1 MSTIWESQ
9 GPSSGKS
16 VWKGTAGS
24 SLLVFP
30 PLSLI
35 SFRKYTGSHITG
47 NGGDQLGLNIQWTI
61 LASKQPRLP
70 CSSTKYTTL
79 NFSSSTS
86 LSGWRDWDLEQKFCG
101 FRICSRSFFR
111 ARSISR
117 GSWSSRP
124 RIGRNP
130 HSWLFL
136 APPIPIWVS
145 VGPVTSLILANC
157 PSGRLG
163 AFWEQFS
170 ALHPADHLPSPPMP
184 SLNLLIHSTTSMNSL
199 CQNWAGPLFY
209 ISIIQSL

>member
-1 MSTIWESQ
+1 MFKVECFKVSPIQESR

-16 VWKGTAGS
+16 VWKSTAGS
-24 SLLVFP
+24 NLVVFP
-30 PLSLI
+30 PLQSVI
-35 SFRKYTGSHITG
+35 SFRKYTGSPPH
-47 NGGDQLGLNIQWTI
+47 NRGDQLGLNIQWTI
-61 LASKQPRLP
+61 LASKQQLSQVYSFFIVNLSR
-70 CSSTKYTTL
+70 
-79 NFSSSTS
+79 
-86 LSGWRDWDLEQKFCG
+86 SGWRDSDLEQKFCG

-111 ARSISR
+111 ALSISR
-117 GSWSSRP
+117 GSWWRP

-170 ALHPADHLPSPPMP
+170 ALHPPDHLPS
-184 SLNLLIHSTTSMNSL
+184 LNQQQHQ
-199 CQNWAGPLFY
+199 QNCAGGL
-209 ISIIQSL
+209 S